1 MIEKFTYGEYDF
13 SSTGSLSY
21 SREWIL
27 DFFKSI

>member
-13 SSTGSLSY
+13 SSPGSLSY

-27 DFFKSI
+27 DFF